1 MGGNVPSFDRC
12 ETESGSYYI
21 CLFLSAQ
28 DVDIKWVEYQN
39 MIKYLSQWIKH
50 NVAIMS
56 DRSFPN
62 NPVEIKV
69 WSQDKSSNF

>member
-1 MGGNVPSFDRC
+1 MALTHMKERTVDRVD
-12 ETESGSYYI
+12 EWW
-21 CLFLSAQ
+21 LSVFQQ

-50 NVAIMS
+50 NVAVMS

-62 NPVEIKV
+62 NPVELKV
-69 WSQDKSSNF
+69 WSSIFDEF

>member
-1 MGGNVPSFDRC
+1 
-12 ETESGSYYI
+12 
-21 CLFLSAQ
+21 
-28 DVDIKWVEYQN
+28 

-62 NPVEIKV
+62 NPVELKV
-69 WSQDKSSNF
+69 LLLLPVFMGFILHNFTLHATVLKCSGSVFPSSSICFAGTLYTVSAV